1 MNTGRFIISQ
11 VLDLVHRQT
20 LDRIVK
26 RYEPTLSVRH
36 FGCRQQLT
44 CMVFAQMTSRDGL
57 RDIATCLNAK
67 SDTLYHLGFTEPV
80 AKSTLAD
87 ANENRD
93 WRIWEDLAKSL
104 MRKARPLY
112 AGEDLGIDLDD
123 TIYALDSTT
132 IDLSLTLFP
141 WADFRQTKAGIKM
154 HTQLD
159 LRGPIPT
166 CINITGARQ
175 HDVGWLDSLF
185 FEAGAFYLMDRG
197 YMDFTRLALIA
208 QAGAFFVT
216 RAKTNLQFT
225 RHHSKP
231 VDRFTGL
238 RSDHVGKPAL
248 SKSRKSFPV
257 LLRKVRYY
265 DAETCKEL
273 IFLTNNGD
281 IVNKILRAGNQ
292 HEKEYQVRVDKN
304 IDGTF
309 LRNMSEGVR
318 IDGVTTLPCRVK
330 QTGKHSFNIIL
341 VQGLNRQIRKMCE
354 VLGYKVTALQ
364 RIRIMGITLGKI
376 AIGKWRYL
384 SEPETESLL
393 TSVSGSMS
401 EVKGKTYKKSIDQGS
416 KKADQPGKKIAKPQK
431 LNPPSPKKTK
441 TDPAPKQD
449 QKKNKVSSY
458 REFRKR
464 GRKK

>member
-80 AKSTLAD
+80 AKSTLAN

-104 MRKARPLY
+104 IRKAKPLY
-112 AGEDLGIDLDD
+112 TEEDLGVDLDN

-154 HTQLD
+154 HTQID

-225 RHHSKP
+225 RHYSMP
-231 VDRFTGL
+231 VNRLTGL
-238 RSDHVGKPAL
+238 RSDHVGKPSL
-248 SKSRKSFPV
+248 QRSRKAFPV
-257 LLRKVRYY
+257 LLRRIKYV
-265 DAETCKEL
+265 DLETGKEFV
-273 IFLTNNGD
+273 FLTNNLE
-281 IVNKILRAGNQ
+281 IPALTVAMLYKLRWRIELFFRWVKG
-292 HEKEYQVRVDKN
+292 HLRIKHYY
-304 IDGTF
+304 GTSP
-309 LRNMSEGVR
+309 NA
-318 IDGVTTLPCRVK
+318 VK
-330 QTGKHSFNIIL
+330 T
-341 VQGLNRQIRKMCE
+341 QIWIAVCTYLM
-354 VLGYKVTALQ
+354 
-364 RIRIMGITLGKI
+364 I
-376 AIGKWRYL
+376 AILHKQLKLPGTLHRTLQIL
-384 SEPETESLL
+384 SVHPFEKVPLNELL
-393 TSVSGSMS
+393 TETGHRTFINS
-401 EVKGKTYKKSIDQGS
+401 DPNQ
-416 KKADQPGKKIAKPQK
+416 
-431 LNPPSPKKTK
+431 LNL
-441 TDPAPKQD
+441 
-449 QKKNKVSSY
+449 
-458 REFRKR
+458 F
-464 GRKK
+464 